1 MNVLIIT
8 RSDDNACIET
18 VSSELK
24 KRGANPIRLNS
35 DRYPDLVQLSCEY
48 GRQGNR
54 RILKTDQ
61 GEYSLD
67 DIESLWYRRFN
78 AGAALPADLGDTHT
92 ASIQET
98 RRTLFGTIAALPCFH
113 LDPLE
118 SVRRTDHKEL
128 QLEYAIQLGL
138 EAPKTLFSNDPDE
151 VTAFFDAVDGKMVT
165 KMQHSFAI
173 YREGIENVVFTNVIN
188 HEDLDA
194 LDSLRYCPMTFQE
207 HIEKKLELRVTV
219 VGNKIMTAA
228 IDSQRQD
235 NTTIDWRRD
244 GVGLIDL
251 WTDYQLPI
259 EIEQKLLRLTA
270 HLGLNYAACD
280 FIVTPD
286 DQLIFLEVNAVGEFF
301 WLERSPGLPI
311 SAAIAD
317 VLLDLAPRQSIDM
330 TAWRNYI

>member
-48 GRQGNR
+48 SRQGNR

-67 DIESLWYRRFN
+67 DIESVWYRRFN
-78 AGAALPADLGDTHT
+78 AGAALPAELGDTHA

-151 VTAFFDAVDGKMVT
+151 VTGFFDAVDGKMVT

-188 HEDLDA
+188 HADLDA

-317 VLLDLAPRQSIDM
+317 VLLALAPRQSIDM